1 MQWMFLS
8 VVIAAS
14 VAAVGLFVYLAALR
28 RKRTAGWENLHER
41 GKLFTSQLAYLAEIA
56 TRKGKT
62 GKLDT
67 PRMRAA
73 KETYLCLPVRATLQR
88 KNGSSSPL
96 LTPPPPLPPA
106 SPVPVIPLATHRN
119 GSQFPNFVLK
129 NSHEPA

>member
-1 MQWMFLS
+1 MNWFIVTLGIFA
-8 VVIAAS
+8 VAGVIAI
-14 VAAVGLFVYLAALR
+14 LVYLATAR
-28 RKRTAGWENLHER
+28 RKRVEGWENLHER

-62 GKLDT
+62 GTLDT

-96 LTPPPPLPPA
+96 IAPPPVLPPA
-106 SPVPVIPLATHRN
+106 SSVPVIPLAMHRN
-119 GSQFPNFVLK
+119 GSQFPGFVLK
-129 NSHEPA
+129 NNHADA